1 MLDADS
7 PSSRLTAMER
17 TVRVFRSFEDAEQ
30 ADIEGLSRMSPQE
43 RLDRAL
49 ALIARH
55 REAQGATGQ
64 GLARVARVVPFERR

>member
-7 PSSRLTAMER
+7 LSGRFIAMER

-30 ADIEGLSRMSPQE
+30 ADIEELSRMSPQE

-55 REAQGATGQ
+55 REAQGVAGQ
-64 GLARVARVVPFERR
+64 GLARVACVVPFGRR